1 MGYET
6 DHGQRRGD
14 CAEAD
19 HGQRRGQGAT
29 PAAFYLGLCRLRG
42 ILSPPASATVILQA
56 EPFFVAATG
65 IRIGRRS
72 LLRRGQ
78 SPRSFCRR
86 VILSLMQRKLDSDA
100 KDHSRYGRSRRNYSP
115 LRRRK
120 FESDAAGRC
129 HNERCRR
136 NYSSLRQRKLESDAE
151 PRAATAVAGGPFFFD
166 ATKIRIGR
174 ECSLLQQTLQAEP
187 CSDSQ
192 VWA

>member
-1 MGYET
+1 MGPSLTIGSCGVIEP
-6 DHGQRRGD
+6 
-14 CAEAD
+14 ESD

-29 PAAFYLGLCRLRG
+29 PAAFYLGLCRLCG
-42 ILSPPASATVILQA
+42 ILSPPAS
-56 EPFFVAATG
+56 
-65 IRIGRRS
+65 
-72 LLRRGQ
+72 
-78 SPRSFCRR
+78 PRSFCRR
-86 VILSLMQRKLDSDA
+86 AILSLMQRKLESDA
-100 KDHSRYGRSRRNYSP
+100 EDHSRYVCCRRNYSP

-129 HNERCRR
+129 RNERCRR
-136 NYSSLRQRKLESDAE
+136 NYFSLRQRKLEPDAE

-187 CSDSQ
+187 CSDSH

>member
-1 MGYET
+1 MAS
-6 DHGQRRGD
+6 
-14 CAEAD
+14 C
-19 HGQRRGQGAT
+19 
-29 PAAFYLGLCRLRG
+29 PRLRRHG
-42 ILSPPASATVILQA
+42 HSAGGA
-56 EPFFVAATG
+56 FFYAATK

-86 VILSLMQRKLDSDA
+86 AILSLMQRKLESDA
-100 KDHSRYGRSRRNYSP
+100 KDHSRYVCCRRNYSP

-129 HNERCRR
+129 RNERCRR
-136 NYSSLRQRKLESDAE
+136 NYSSLQQRKLESDAE

>member
-1 MGYET
+1 MAS
-6 DHGQRRGD
+6 
-14 CAEAD
+14 C
-19 HGQRRGQGAT
+19 
-29 PAAFYLGLCRLRG
+29 PRLH
-42 ILSPPASATVILQA
+42 P
-56 EPFFVAATG
+56 
-65 IRIGRRS
+65 
-72 LLRRGQ
+72 
-78 SPRSFCRR
+78 PRSFCRR
-86 VILSLMQRKLDSDA
+86 NHSSSQRRELESDADRYCGVDSRHGHSAGGTILSLMQRKLESDA

-129 HNERCRR
+129 RNERCRR